1 MIKMNFFFT
10 NFFVNLFLQNRNR
23 VTENKLMVK
32 PEEKVGVGIGRL
44 RLTCTHYGK

>member
-1 MIKMNFFFT
+1 MNFFFT

-44 RLTCTHYGK
+44 RLTCTHYSK